1 MNDVWARALWAS
13 GYLLVA
19 FGSGLAMLV
28 ALPLTLAVVLT
39 VPIGGIGFML
49 LPHWLGAMGRFAAW
63 HQGQASRLLG
73 VPVPDLPGA
82 EVPGFRA
89 LWREPSTRRVL
100 LWMPV
105 FAVVS
110 LPVGLL
116 GLGAVAMPLSA
127 AQFPFWWAAP
137 EGQEFQFL
145 WFPADSWGTALTTMA
160 VQLVLGFVLLRWV
173 VVRAAKAHARLN
185 LRLLAPTEAELLAA
199 RVDELSRTRADV
211 VDAHGAELRRIER
224 DLHDGTQ
231 ARLVSIAMQLGV
243 AREALAED
251 PKLAALLKNAH
262 EGTEEAMT
270 ELREV
275 IRGIYPPI
283 LADRGLAGALS
294 ALVARTT
301 VATRLDVGE
310 LGTLP
315 VAAETAAYFV
325 VTEAVTNAVRH
336 STAQEI
342 DVRLERVGGVLR
354 VSVRDDGAGGVDES
368 RGSGV
373 TGIRRRVAALD
384 GTVRVDSPA
393 GGPTVVDVE
402 LPCGS

>member
-1 MNDVWARALWAS
+1 MNDVWARGLRAS

-28 ALPLTLAVVLT
+28 ALPLTLVVVLT

-49 LPHWLGAMGRFAAW
+49 LPPWLGAVGRFAAW
-63 HQGQASRLLG
+63 HQGQASRLLR
-73 VPVPDLPGA
+73 VPVPALPDTG
-82 EVPGFRA
+82 VPGFRA

-110 LPVGLL
+110 LFAGLL
-116 GLGAVAMPLSA
+116 GLFAVTLPLSSV
-127 AQFPFWWAAP
+127 QFLFWWALP
-137 EGQEFQFL
+137 EGQELQFL
-145 WFPADSWGTALTTMA
+145 WFPADSWGTALATVA
-160 VQLVLGFVLLRWV
+160 VQLVLGFALFRWAV
-173 VVRAAKAHARLN
+173 VPAAKAHARMN

-251 PKLAALLKNAH
+251 PRLAALLKNAH
-262 EGTEEAMT
+262 EGTEEAMS

-294 ALVARTT
+294 ALAARTT
-301 VATRLDVGE
+301 VTTRLDVGE

-336 STAQEI
+336 STAREI
-342 DVRLERVGGVLR
+342 GVRLDRVGAVLR
-354 VSVRDDGAGGVDES
+354 VSVRDDGGGGVDES

-393 GGPTVVDVE
+393 GGPTVVEVE

>member
-1 MNDVWARALWAS
+1 MNEVWARALRAS

-19 FGSGLAMLV
+19 FASGLAVLV

-39 VPIGGIGFML
+39 VPIGGLGFVL
-49 LPHWLGAMGRFAAW
+49 LPPWLGAVGRFAAW
-63 HQGQASRLLG
+63 HQGRASDLLR
-73 VPVPDLPGA
+73 VPVPELPGSGT
-82 EVPGFRA
+82 PGFRA

-105 FAVVS
+105 FTAVSMLAGLLGVAAVS
-110 LPVGLL
+110 LPVT
-116 GLGAVAMPLSA
+116 S
-127 AQFPFWWAAP
+127 AQFPFWWALP
-137 EGQEFQFL
+137 EGMEFQF
-145 WFPADSWGTALTTMA
+145 FGIPADGWGSALLLMA
-160 VQLVLGFVLLRWV
+160 AQLVLGIVLLRWAV
-173 VVRAAKAHARLN
+173 VPAAKAHARLN

-199 RVDELSRTRADV
+199 RVDELSRTRAEV

-251 PKLAALLKNAH
+251 PRLAALLKNAH
-262 EGTEEAMT
+262 EGAEEAMT

-301 VATRLDVGE
+301 VTTRLDVGD

-336 STAQEI
+336 GAAEEI
-342 DVRLERVGGVLR
+342 LVRLDRVGGVLR

-368 RGSGV
+368 RGTGV

-384 GTVRVDSPA
+384 GTVRVESPA
-393 GGPTVVDVE
+393 GGPTVVEVE

>member
-1 MNDVWARALWAS
+1 MNDVWAQSLRAS
-13 GYLLVA
+13 GYLLLA

-28 ALPLTLAVVLT
+28 ALPLTLVVLLT
-39 VPIGGIGFML
+39 VPIGGIGFLL
-49 LPHWLGAMGRFAAW
+49 LPPWLAAMGALATWF
-63 HQGQASRLLG
+63 QGQASRLLA
-73 VPVPDLPGA
+73 VQVPDVPGPGA
-82 EVPGFRA
+82 TGFRG

-105 FAVVS
+105 FTVVS
-110 LPVGLL
+110 LVAGLL
-116 GLGAVAMPLSA
+116 GLFAVALPVST
-127 AQFPFWWAAP
+127 AQFLFWWAVP
-137 EGQEFQFL
+137 EGQEPQFL
-145 WFPADSWGTALTTMA
+145 WFPADSWGTALTTVA
-160 VQLVLGFVLLRWV
+160 VQLVLGIVFFRWAV
-173 VVRAAKAHARLN
+173 VPTATLHARLN

-243 AREALAED
+243 AREALAEN
-251 PKLAALLKNAH
+251 PALAALLKNAH

-301 VATRLDVGE
+301 VETTLDVGE
-310 LGTLP
+310 LGPLP
-315 VAAETAAYFV
+315 VSAETAAYFV

-336 STAQEI
+336 SGAREI
-342 DVRLERVGGVLR
+342 RVRLERADGCLR

-368 RGSGV
+368 RGTGV

-393 GGPTVVDVE
+393 GGPTVVEVE